1 MQDELEPFSALLR
14 RYADDDDERS
24 VVRTRLPDALAGRDD
39 PMQIVEYMKGLGI
52 DVRELDDLLKINDD
66 QSEEELHSFRVLEG
80 IAVSIASDGIWVLF
94 TP

>member
-14 RYADDDDERS
+14 RYADDDERS

-39 PMQIVEYMKGLGI
+39 PMKIVEYMKGLGI